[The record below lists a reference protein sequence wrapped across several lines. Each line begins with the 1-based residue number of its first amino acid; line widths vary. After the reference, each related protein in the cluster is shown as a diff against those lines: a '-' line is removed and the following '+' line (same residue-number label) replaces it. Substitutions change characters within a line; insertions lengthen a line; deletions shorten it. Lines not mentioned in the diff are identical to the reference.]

1 MTTNKYPRV
10 IGYVRRS
17 TDKQAMTPATQRAQL
32 RAEADVIG
40 WRLEVREETGSAKAM
55 DSRPI
60 LLDALADLKAG
71 RADALA
77 VAKIDRLSRDVAD
90 GAALMKQAEREG
102 WQLFALDVPETVSIM
117 GRAQGQLALVF
128 SEMERRR
135 IAQRTREAMALL
147 PDEVRDRMRRS
158 PGRPRVIPAASE
170 ARARELA
177 ATGLSPAQVAAQ
189 LNSEGTPTQA
199 DPARC
204 GRWYPT
210 TVARLLARQTVASMG
225 A

>member
-1 MTTNKYPRV
+1 MTGEPRV

-32 RAEADVIG
+32 QAEADVIG
-40 WRLEVREETGSAKAM
+40 WRLEVREETGSGKAL
-55 DSRPI
+55 DVRPV
-60 LLDALADLKAG
+60 LLEALADLKAG

-77 VAKIDRLSRDVAD
+77 VAKLDRLSRDVAD
-90 GAALMKQAEREG
+90 GAAMMKQADREG

-158 PGRPRVIPAASE
+158 PGRPRTIPSASE
-170 ARARELA
+170 ARARALA
-177 ATGLSPAQVAAQ
+177 ATGLTAGQIAAQ
-189 LNSEGTPTQA
+189 LTAEGVPTHA
-199 DPARC
+199 DPAWC
-204 GRWYPT
+204 GRWYAT
-210 TVARLLARQTVASMG
+210 SVARLLARAS
-225 A
+225 

>member
-1 MTTNKYPRV
+1 MTSSTEPRV

-32 RAEADVIG
+32 QTEADLIG
-40 WRLEVREETGSAKAM
+40 WRLEVREETGSGKAL
-55 DSRPI
+55 DGRPV
-60 LLDALADLKAG
+60 LLEALADLKAG

-77 VAKIDRLSRDVAD
+77 VAKLDRLSRDVAD
-90 GAALMKQAEREG
+90 GAAMMKQADREG
-102 WQLFALDVPETVSIM
+102 WKLFALDVPETVSIM

-158 PGRPRVIPAASE
+158 PGQPRTIPPASE
-170 ARARELA
+170 ARARALA
-177 ATGLSPAQVAAQ
+177 ATGLTPGQVAAR
-189 LNSEGTPTQA
+189 LTAESAPTHA
-199 DPARC
+199 DPTKC
-204 GRWYPT
+204 GRWYAT
-210 TVARLLARQTVASMG
+210 SVARLLARPA
-225 A
+225 